1 MEVSGSSFLYSS
13 SHTLS
18 LVSEG
23 YQRASAVY
31 HQLSG
36 FFSAVLLWR
45 VATEGLLKAWQAGG
59 DIEFF
64 HWTALFWM
72 SRRQNNEIIQILWRE
87 GEVYITV
94 VYMIKEMLSLVH
106 FV

>member
-1 MEVSGSSFLYSS
+1 M
-13 SHTLS
+13 
-18 LVSEG
+18 
-23 YQRASAVY
+23 
-31 HQLSG
+31 
-36 FFSAVLLWR
+36 
-45 VATEGLLKAWQAGG
+45 ATEGPSEGMAGG

-87 GEVYITV
+87 GEVYITM
-94 VYMIKEMLSLVH
+94 VYVIKEMLSPVH